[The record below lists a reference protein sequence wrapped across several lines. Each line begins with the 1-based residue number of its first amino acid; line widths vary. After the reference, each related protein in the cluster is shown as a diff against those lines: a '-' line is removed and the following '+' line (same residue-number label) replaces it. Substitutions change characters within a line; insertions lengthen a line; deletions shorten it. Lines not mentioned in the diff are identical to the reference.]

1 MARHNYAEKSI
12 RIESI
17 CNVLASDVIYDL
29 HQIFK
34 DAVNNNDDDID
45 IPTHHE
51 IICPSPYTV
60 SGELMEDMIHSD
72 QKITSLEGLKSIS
85 QLTTLNRFE
94 AFAAEAPSFIRGD
107 SQMNFLFTGSWIYDY
122 INYAS
127 ALTEEEQKEIIKYLI
142 NTNEKL
148 LSIPKCDVTIII
160 MQSEKVIIRE
170 FLDMNPDVD
179 FEDYLNEY
187 RTKKRL
193 MNELMDNHGVKV
205 ILADK
210 DGKRMSNKQISE
222 EIIKEV
228 YGG

>member
-1 MARHNYAEKSI
+1 MARHNYEEKSI

-17 CNVLASDVIYDL
+17 CNVSASDVIYDL
-29 HQIFK
+29 HQTFR

-51 IICPSPYTV
+51 IICPSPFTV
-60 SGELMEDMIHSD
+60 SGELVEDMIHNE
-72 QKITSLEGLKSIS
+72 QKITSLEGLKTIS

-94 AFAAEAPSFIRGD
+94 AFAAEAPSFIRGE
-107 SQMNFLFTGSWIYDY
+107 SQMNYLFTGSWIHDY
-122 INYAS
+122 LSYTS
-127 ALTEEEQKEIIKYLI
+127 ELTKEEQLEAVKYLI

-148 LSIPKCDVTIII
+148 LSIPKCDTTIII
-160 MQSEKVIIRE
+160 MQSEQGIIKE

-179 FEDYLNEY
+179 FEDYLIAY
-187 RTKKRL
+187 RAKKKL
-193 MNELMDNHGVKV
+193 LNVLMDNHDVKV

-210 DGKRMSNKQISE
+210 NGKRMSNKQISE